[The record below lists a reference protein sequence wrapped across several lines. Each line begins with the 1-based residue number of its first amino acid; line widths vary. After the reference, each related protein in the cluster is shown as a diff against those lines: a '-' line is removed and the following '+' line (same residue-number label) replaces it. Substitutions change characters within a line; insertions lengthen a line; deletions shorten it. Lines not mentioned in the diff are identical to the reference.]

1 MRREPKNNTANHDG
15 ADPGNIRR
23 AEEMARNAPYK
34 WLSEVEEKL
43 LFVFVDDALLLQRAR
58 IRIAV
63 RGTPAKPV
71 KITMPKNRKGQ
82 LNVANLGDSVFH
94 LARVADRELDA
105 DEEQAAQEKFTYWK
119 SNRDELSHRMGRESA
134 TIRWKGCTSDAY
146 TFGVNA
152 YQARLAVAGRHL
164 SALGSIQEPSN
175 HKWMPR
181 IAQGSLSAKDMDER
195 QAQADRLALEMVG

>member
-1 MRREPKNNTANHDG
+1 MRRELKNNTASTDG
-15 ADPGNIRR
+15 AEAGSIRR
-23 AEEMARNAPYK
+23 AEETARNSPYK

-43 LFVFVDDALLLQRAR
+43 LFVFVDDAILLQRAR
-58 IRIAV
+58 LRITV
-63 RGTPAKPV
+63 RGTSAKPV
-71 KITMPKNRKGQ
+71 KITTPQNRKGQ
-82 LNVANLGDSVFH
+82 LNVASLGESVFH

-119 SNRDELSHRMGRESA
+119 TNRDLLAHRMGRESA
-134 TIRWKGCTSDAY
+134 TVRWKGCKSDAY
-146 TFGVNA
+146 TFGINA

-181 IAQGSLSAKDMDER
+181 IAQGLTAKDMDER
-195 QAQADRLALEMVG
+195 QAQADKLAMEIVG